1 MRIFHDNR
9 IKTTDQHANSRTI
22 QQQLVWKGAQWY
34 NSNNDFPFFGPQK
47 KSKKWEAIR
56 CSPLRNS
63 LSALF
68 GLLSSS
74 AMFAETYNSKLPNC
88 TKKKKIKKKEL
99 HRESWV
105 HMDNQ
110 RSQWSCP
117 YMCRISN
124 SAFVSKFNSQPRPRN
139 SKNRKQSQKRVTI
152 DNHSSQT
159 HIRSFKFDFLK

>member
-1 MRIFHDNR
+1 MTSHSLD
-9 IKTTDQHANSRTI
+9 
-22 QQQLVWKGAQWY
+22 
-34 NSNNDFPFFGPQK
+34 PK
-47 KSKKWEAIR
+47 KNPKNEKLFVA
-56 CSPLRNS
+56 
-63 LSALF
+63 ALF
-68 GLLSSS
+68 ATVCRLSSVFFLR
-74 AMFAETYNSKLPNC
+74 AQCLLKLIIRNFLIAQ
-88 TKKKKIKKKEL
+88 KKKKIKKKEL
-99 HRESWV
+99 HRESWM